1 MIILLAIILLV
12 AVREDLATRRIPN
25 RLTLGGTVIALIL
38 ATAIGGW
45 HGLTDHF
52 WGALIAGGIWFI
64 FWHLGMMGGGDQKL
78 MMAVGAF
85 VGQDLALPLVFAVAI
100 AGGVQALLWL
110 FITKS
115 VIPTP
120 SQVEGE
126 GTRLIT
132 RFVIPSASEG
142 TRPSLSQKLRT
153 THIPYS
159 LAIALGTVAVLL
171 LDHFGRL
178 PQLF

>member
-1 MIILLAIILLV
+1 M
-12 AVREDLATRRIPN
+12 
-25 RLTLGGTVIALIL
+25 IALIL

-45 HGLTDHF
+45 HGFTDHF
-52 WGALIAGGIWFI
+52 FGALISGGIWFI

-100 AGGVQALLWL
+100 AGGVQAL
-110 FITKS
+110 IT
-115 VIPTP
+115 IARP
-120 SQVEGE
+120 EG
-126 GTRLIT
+126 
-132 RFVIPSASEG
+132 PKQ
-142 TRPSLSQKLRT
+142 SLHERLRT

-178 PQLF
+178 PKLI